1 MMMDIFWGFYERF
14 YRRRGFCVFYRAA
27 LCFVFLEH
35 DTMIYEITPTMRAEG
50 GWEKCEES
58 EADQWS
64 VYERDA
70 DGLAVWVA
78 DFARKEDAIN
88 FAGGME

>member
-1 MMMDIFWGFYERF
+1 
-14 YRRRGFCVFYRAA
+14 
-27 LCFVFLEH
+27 
-35 DTMIYEITPTMRAEG
+35 MIYEITPTMRAEG
-50 GWEKCEES
+50 GWEKCDES

-78 DFARKEDAIN
+78 DFVRKEDAIN
-88 FAGGME
+88 FLGSFE

>member
-1 MMMDIFWGFYERF
+1 
-14 YRRRGFCVFYRAA
+14 
-27 LCFVFLEH
+27 
-35 DTMIYEITPTMRAEG
+35 MIYEITPTMRAEG
-50 GWEKCEES
+50 GWEKCDES

>member
-1 MMMDIFWGFYERF
+1 MHCLAFYSLLLGDGAMSEF
-14 YRRRGFCVFYRAA
+14 K
-27 LCFVFLEH
+27 
-35 DTMIYEITPTMRAEG
+35 YELTPTMRAEG

-88 FAGGME
+88 FLGSFE